1 MIQLTKSRDR
11 QTDRMWI
18 FTTKTL
24 LQNLQQTRNLE
35 IVFARSFLQILW
47 QNSCRKFSCENSCR
61 KLSCENSRRKFKCK
75 NSCREFSCENSCRKF
90 ICDDSCSRA
99 MKRCPLSLPNVSWS
113 LCEFHARARTRVS
126 RVYDCNMKQQ
136 GFVVCLERGYNYF
149 IWTITNWECNIVA
162 NYNPD
167 KLRLSIIHNPWLE
180 GCT

>member
-1 MIQLTKSRDR
+1 MIQLTKSRETDR

-61 KLSCENSRRKFKCK
+61 KFSCENSRRKFKCK

-99 MKRCPLSLPNVSWS
+99 MNCCPSLSSECLVMA
-113 LCEFHARARTRVS
+113 LRIS
-126 RVYDCNMKQQ
+126 RESENK
-136 GFVVCLERGYNYF
+136 GESRLR
-149 IWTITNWECNIVA
+149 
-162 NYNPD
+162 
-167 KLRLSIIHNPWLE
+167 KLGRFFCFFEAAIQKPI
-180 GCT
+180 